1 LGIFHMRLKLTL
13 ALAAA
18 SAGLLA
24 STPASAALTLITNCN
39 AAPSDVLGGYTQTCS
54 GYYAGQLLSGNA
66 SDVADQQTALAGL
79 GFNTAGFNFNS
90 YLKLSGLAGNSTI
103 NWGVPLSGVT
113 YFAIHYGGGT
123 PSPTPGQDSTAFYRV
138 DFGATPIN
146 SFQLNFGSTSDAVLY
161 STVAAIPEPATWGMM
176 LLGFGIIGGSLRRRR
191 TLALA

>member
-1 LGIFHMRLKLTL
+1 MRLKLTL

-18 SAGLLA
+18 SAGLMGA
-24 STPASAALTLITNCN
+24 MPASAALTLITNCN

-54 GYYAGQLLSGNA
+54 GYYAGQLLSNNA
-66 SDVADQQTALAGL
+66 GDVVDQKTALSGL
-79 GFNTAGFNFNS
+79 GFNTTGFNFNS
-90 YLKLSGLAGNSTI
+90 YLKLTGLAGNSTI
-103 NWGVPLSGVT
+103 NWGVPLSGIT

-161 STVAAIPEPATWGMM
+161 ATVPSVPEAATWGMM
-176 LLGFGIIGGSLRRRR
+176 IAGFGIVGATARRRR
-191 TLALA
+191 RIAAIA